1 MALQGL
7 PIALLGL
14 FVIAIAAL
22 LVGYRYTS
30 SRLIRRLLASAILF
44 VFVSTLVLAVTY
56 IPQWTDI
63 HPKDSI
69 FLLSVQIAH
78 VLWWLALASMAIR
91 VSDVLLWRGLF
102 SGQTVPKLLKD
113 VLGAV
118 YYIIALF
125 AIVAFVFEQPVTGLL
140 ATSGVVAV
148 VLGFALQNTLSDV
161 FSGIALNMEHPYRQG
176 DWIRLDTGFEGEV
189 VEINWRATHLRSR
202 EDTEIVQPNSGM
214 ATARIVN
221 FHYPDRGYAFNV
233 QVRVDYKV
241 PPARVKST
249 LKAAAMACDRIKK
262 HPGPIPRVFSFE
274 ESFIMYDMKVWVS
287 DFAQHPDHVDQLMT
301 SIWEHMRW
309 AGITA
314 AFPQRDIHIF
324 EEKERNETAS
334 LAVTELLQ
342 GVDLFA
348 SLEMEEKAELASKLD
363 QKHVRSGQRI
373 VEQDADG
380 SSLFLVAEGLL
391 EVRVKFEDEGPE
403 RKIAQVG
410 PGDFFG
416 EMSLLTGAPR
426 SATVV
431 TLTDSVI
438 YKIEKI
444 HLEPIL
450 KARPLIAES
459 LVLLLS
465 QRQEATEA
473 AREGGGSEAL
483 DSQKDD
489 SSYAE
494 QMLHRIRNFFQLH
507 H

>member
-14 FVIAIAAL
+14 FAIIVAAL
-22 LVGYRYTS
+22 LAGYRYTS
-30 SRLIRRLLASAILF
+30 NRPVRRLLSSAVLF
-44 VFVSTLVLAVTY
+44 VVVSALVLVVTY
-56 IPQWTDI
+56 IPHWIDI
-63 HPKDSI
+63 EPDHAI
-69 FLLSVQIAH
+69 FLLTAQVAH
-78 VLWWLALASMAIR
+78 VLWWLALASMSIR
-91 VSDVLLWRGLF
+91 ASDVLLWRGLF

-118 YYIIALF
+118 YYIVALF

-214 ATARIVN
+214 ATARIIN
-221 FHYPDRGYAFNV
+221 FHYPDRGYAFNI
-233 QVRVDYKV
+233 QIRVDYKV
-241 PPARVKST
+241 PPVRVKSA
-249 LKAAAMACDRIKK
+249 LKAAALACERIKR
-262 HPGPIPRVFSFE
+262 HPGPIPRILSFE
-274 ESFIMYDMKVWVS
+274 ESFVMYDLKVWVS
-287 DFAQHPDHVDQLMT
+287 DFSQHPDHVDQLMT

-324 EEKERNETAS
+324 EDKERDETES
-334 LAVTELLQ
+334 LAVSELLDR
-342 GVDLFA
+342 VDLFA
-348 SLEMEEKAELASKLD
+348 SLEREEKAELASQLD

-373 VEQDADG
+373 VEQGADG
-380 SSLFLVAEGLL
+380 SSLYVIAEGLL
-391 EVRVKFEDEGPE
+391 EVRVKFEDDGPE
-403 RKIAQVG
+403 RKVAQVG

-438 YKIEKI
+438 YKIEKVHI
-444 HLEPIL
+444 EPIL

-459 LVLLLS
+459 LVSLLS
-465 QRQEATEA
+465 LRQEATKAVAEGDDA
-473 AREGGGSEAL
+473 AAL
-483 DSQKDD
+483 DNQEVD